1 MKFTLTWLKRYLDTS
16 ASAEQIVEALTSI
29 GLEVEETLDKGA
41 VYNSFIIAEIQEAIQ
56 HPEAD
61 KLRVC
66 KVNNGKEILQVVC
79 GASNARAGI
88 KVVLAPIGTI
98 IPANKMQIKA
108 SKIRGIES
116 NGMLCAADE
125 LELDSAS
132 EGIMEL
138 SNEAIVGS
146 KFADHA
152 NLNDVLIDVALTPNR
167 GDAASVY
174 GIARDLAAKGI
185 GKLKLPPAIN
195 NAAKFKPNKQ
205 VKILAS
211 DGCYEFCMREVR
223 NVNNQPKDG
232 WYSKFLKSIG
242 SSPKTPLVELSNFA
256 MFDYGRPNHI
266 YDADKLVGNLE
277 VRRSQQGEKFVA
289 IGGTEYELPAGLL
302 VVADEQRVVC
312 MAGVMGGELTKVD
325 ENTQNIL
332 IEVGNWDPIAVMES
346 GRGLNLL
353 SDSRFRFERR
363 VDHANSQY
371 FVEYLSKLIAEEC
384 GGELSEITAVK
395 GTPLNYLESLNFDFH
410 TIKRIAGID
419 IGEKRAKEILEN
431 LGFKL
436 QGNEV
441 VIPSY
446 RQGDIQNAEDIAEE
460 VLRIEGLENISS
472 TPLTLDT
479 KNLNKKLSLN
489 TDNIRSGL
497 IYRNLFELIT
507 WTFYG
512 QNDAELFGTTDGL
525 ITLKNPI
532 SVDLSIMRQSILPNL
547 IKAASANEARSI
559 ANTGFFEIGSIFN
572 KKLASKQTSCVA
584 GLRYGKINFKSVFD
598 KQRDGDFYDAKAD
611 LFAAITAY
619 GFDPQKLSITKE
631 IPAYYHPGR
640 SAAFWLGKNLI
651 AYAGEIHPTIASTY
665 EVTGK
670 VVAFE
675 LFIDNLPIKKES
687 ANKKALTLTNYQPV
701 TRDFAFILSKNIAV
715 ADVLKEIKQ
724 CSNLIEDVQVF
735 DVFESEQLGE
745 NKSVAITIRIQP
757 VEKTLEEKDILA
769 ISDMIVNNV
778 NTKFDAKL
786 RM

>member
-1 MKFTLTWLKRYLDTS
+1 MKFTLTWLKRYLDTE
-16 ASAEQIVEALTSI
+16 ASSEQIVEALTSI
-29 GLEVEETLDKGA
+29 GLEVEETIDKSA
-41 VYNSFIIAEIQEAIQ
+41 IYHSFIIAEIQEAVQ

-132 EGIMEL
+132 EGIIEL
-138 SNEAIVGS
+138 PNEAVVGS
-146 KFADHA
+146 RFAEYA
-152 NLNDVLIDVALTPNR
+152 NLNEVTIDVALTPNR

-185 GKLKLPPAIN
+185 GVMKAALPIN
-195 NAAKFKPNKQ
+195 NAAKFKPAKQ
-205 VKILAS
+205 VKIS
-211 DGCYEFCMREVR
+211 DPDGCYEFCAREVR
-223 NVNNQPKDG
+223 NLTNQPKEG

-277 VRRSQQGEKFVA
+277 VRRSKQGEKFIA
-289 IGGTEYELPAGLL
+289 IGGVEYELPAGLL

-325 ENTQNIL
+325 ENTKNIL
-332 IEVGNWDPIAVMES
+332 IEVGNWDPKAVMES
-346 GRGLNLL
+346 GRQLNLI

-371 FVEYLSKLIAEEC
+371 FVEYLSKLILEEC
-384 GGELSEITAVK
+384 GGELSEVMFAK
-395 GTPLNYLESLNFDFH
+395 GTSPKYLESLAFDFSA
-410 TIKRIAGID
+410 IKRIAGI
-419 IGEKRAKEILEN
+419 EVSKAKEILEH
-431 LGFKL
+431 LGFNLK
-436 QGNEV
+436 NDIV
-441 VIPSY
+441 FIPPY
-446 RQGDIQNAEDIAEE
+446 RQGDIQNEVDIVEE
-460 VLRIEGLENISS
+460 VLRIAGLENISS
-472 TPLTLDT
+472 TPLVVDSKDT
-479 KNLNKKLSLN
+479 NKQIRMP
-489 TDNIRSGL
+489 TDNVRTAL

-512 QNDAELFGTTDGL
+512 QNDAKLFGTPDGM

-559 ANTGFFEIGSIFN
+559 VNTGFFEIGNIYRKN
-572 KKLASKQTSCVA
+572 LPTKQTSCIA
-584 GLRYGKINFKSVFD
+584 GLRYGKINFKNVFE
-598 KQRDGDFYDAKAD
+598 KQRDCDFYDAKAD
-611 LFAAITAY
+611 LFAAISAY
-619 GFDPQKLSITKE
+619 GFDPQKLSINKE
-631 IPAYYHPGR
+631 TPVYYHPGR

-651 AYAGEIHPTIASTY
+651 AYAGEMHPTIANAY

-675 LFIDNLPIKKES
+675 LFIDNLPVKKES

-701 TRDFAFILSKNIAV
+701 TRDFAFILSRATPTG
-715 ADVLKEIKQ
+715 DVIKEIAK
-724 CSNLIEDVQVF
+724 CSDLIQEVSIF
-735 DVFESEQLGE
+735 DVFESEQLGD

-757 VEKTLEEKDILA
+757 TDKTLEEKEILT
-769 ISDMIVNNV
+769 ICETIVAMAK
-778 NTKFDAKL
+778 TKFNATL
-786 RM
+786 RS